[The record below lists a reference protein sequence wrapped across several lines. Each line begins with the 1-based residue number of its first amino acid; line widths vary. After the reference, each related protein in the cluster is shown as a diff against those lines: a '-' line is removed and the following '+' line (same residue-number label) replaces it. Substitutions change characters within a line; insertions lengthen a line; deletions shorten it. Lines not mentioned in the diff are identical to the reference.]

1 MKELIAAAASLGL
14 ILFAALAFSAE
25 VPFNQAQFDAARASG
40 KPIAVVFHADWC
52 PTCRAQAPLLKD
64 LSQNPEFS
72 WLTLYIAN
80 YDQEKDL
87 KKSLGVSQ
95 QSTLVVFKRGH
106 EVARST
112 GDTNEANSGALLR
125 QAISRSLER

>member
-64 LSQNPEFS
+64 LIQTPEFS
-72 WLTLYIAN
+72 RLTLYIAN

-95 QSTLVVFKRGH
+95 QSTLVVFKHGH

-112 GDTNEANSGALLR
+112 GDTNEASLGALLR
-125 QAISRSLER
+125 QAIS

>member
-1 MKELIAAAASLGL
+1 MKKLIAAATSLGL
-14 ILFAALAFSAE
+14 TLLATLAFSAE

-64 LSQNPEFS
+64 LSQKPEFS
-72 WLTLYIAN
+72 RLTLYIAN

-87 KKSLGVSQ
+87 KKSLGVTQ
-95 QSTLVVFKRGH
+95 QSTLVVFKQGH

-112 GDTNEANSGALLR
+112 GDTIETSLAALLR
-125 QAISRSLER
+125 QATS

>member
-25 VPFNQAQFDAARASG
+25 VPFNQAQFDAARSSG
-40 KPIAVVFHADWC
+40 KPVAVVFHADWC

-64 LSQNPEFS
+64 LSQKPEFTR
-72 WLTLYIAN
+72 LTLYIAN

-95 QSTLVVFKRGH
+95 QSTLVVFKQGH

-112 GDTNEANSGALLR
+112 GDTNEASLGALLR
-125 QAISRSLER
+125 QAIY

>member
-1 MKELIAAAASLGL
+1 MKALIATAASLGL
-14 ILFAALAFSAE
+14 ILFAALTFSAE
-25 VPFNQAQFDAARASG
+25 VPFNLAQFDAARASG

-64 LSQNPEFS
+64 LSQKPEFS
-72 WLTLYIAN
+72 RLTLYIAN

-95 QSTLVVFKRGH
+95 QSTLVVFKQGH
-106 EVARST
+106 EVGRST
-112 GDTNEANSGALLR
+112 GDTNEASLGALLR
-125 QAISRSLER
+125 QAIS

>member
-40 KPIAVVFHADWC
+40 RPIAVVFHADWC

-64 LSQNPEFS
+64 LSQKPDFS
-72 WLTLYIAN
+72 RLTLYIAN

-87 KKSLGVSQ
+87 KKSLGVTQ
-95 QSTLVVFKRGH
+95 QSTIVVFKQGQ

-112 GDTNEANSGALLR
+112 GDTNQTSLATLLR
-125 QAISRSLER
+125 QAIS

>member
-25 VPFNQAQFDAARASG
+25 FPLNQAQFDAARASG
-40 KPIAVVFHADWC
+40 KSIAVVFPADWC
-52 PTCRAQAPLLKD
+52 PTCRAQAPFLKD
-64 LSQNPEFS
+64 LSQKPEFS
-72 WLTLYIAN
+72 RLALYIAN

-87 KKSLGVSQ
+87 KRSLGVSQ
-95 QSTLVVFKRGH
+95 QSTLVVFKQGH

-112 GDTNEANSGALLR
+112 GDTSEASLAALLR
-125 QAISRSLER
+125 QAIS

>member
-64 LSQNPEFS
+64 LSQTPEFS
-72 WLTLYIAN
+72 RLTLYIAN

-87 KKSLGVSQ
+87 KRSLGVSQ
-95 QSTLVVFKRGH
+95 QSTLVVFKQGH

-112 GDTNEANSGALLR
+112 GDTNETSLATLLR
-125 QAISRSLER
+125 QAIS

>member
-40 KPIAVVFHADWC
+40 RPIAVVFHADWC

-64 LSQNPEFS
+64 LSEKPEFS
-72 WLTLYIAN
+72 RLTLYIAN

-95 QSTLVVFKRGH
+95 QSTLVVFKQGH

-112 GDTNEANSGALLR
+112 GDTNEASLGALLR
-125 QAISRSLER
+125 QAIY

>member
-1 MKELIAAAASLGL
+1 MKELIAAAGWLGL
-14 ILFAALAFSAE
+14 ILFSALAFSAE

-64 LSQNPEFS
+64 LSQKPEFS
-72 WLTLYIAN
+72 RLTLYIAN

-95 QSTLVVFKRGH
+95 QSTLVVFKQGY

-112 GDTNEANSGALLR
+112 GETNESNLAALLR
-125 QAISRSLER
+125 QAIS